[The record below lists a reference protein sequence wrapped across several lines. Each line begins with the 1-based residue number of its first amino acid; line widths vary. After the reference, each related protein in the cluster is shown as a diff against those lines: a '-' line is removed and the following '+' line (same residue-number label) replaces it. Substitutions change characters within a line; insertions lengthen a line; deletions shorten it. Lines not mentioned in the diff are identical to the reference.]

1 MVHVNL
7 TIGLLSGAHWFGKTS
22 LPVSSRDLSTCLC
35 SDSAALLLPTN
46 IPSHVGAGD
55 LN

>member
-22 LPVSSRDLSTCLC
+22 LPVSSRDLPVF
-35 SDSAALLLPTN
+35 ALTVLR
-46 IPSHVGAGD
+46 HMDAGD